1 MGRGQVIYLIDNPLY
16 RGFWE
21 QGKLLMANALFQVN

>member
-1 MGRGQVIYLIDNPLY
+1 MGRGQVVYLIDNPLY

-21 QGKLLMANALFQVN
+21 QGKLLFANAVFQVD